1 MPQLFVVDCLQCVK
15 NQTDIY
21 VQVTLPTSCQ
31 QRAFFSIATYVTK
44 LRIDYILRILKDSLT
59 ANGLL
64 LVMQRLKM

>member
-31 QRAFFSIATYVTK
+31 QRAFFFYSDVRHKIK
-44 LRIDYILRILKDSLT
+44 
-59 ANGLL
+59 N
-64 LVMQRLKM
+64 